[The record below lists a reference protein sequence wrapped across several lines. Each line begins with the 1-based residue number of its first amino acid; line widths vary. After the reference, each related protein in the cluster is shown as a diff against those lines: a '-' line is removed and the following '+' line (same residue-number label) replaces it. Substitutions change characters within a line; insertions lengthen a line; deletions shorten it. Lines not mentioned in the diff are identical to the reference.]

1 MSQHQINPDLLP
13 ITISAKTVT
22 PTPSASRSDLLYST
36 IEGIIQNVQTRSDF
50 NHPDLLVITD
60 ITTQEGEELWDSLD
74 ENFESSGIRK
84 SLNTRSGTLS
94 IKL

>member
-1 MSQHQINPDLLP
+1 MSQHEINPDLLP
-13 ITISAKTVT
+13 IAISAKTLT
-22 PTPSASRSDLLYST
+22 PTPSASGSDLLYST
-36 IEGIIQNVQTRSDF
+36 IEAIIQDVQARSDF

-60 ITTQEGEELWDSLD
+60 ITIQEGEELWDRLD

-84 SLNTRSGTLS
+84 SLNTRARTLS